1 MIASAC
7 GELELIRGL
16 AKVAARRRRPRRR
29 PPSRPQPRKRQA
41 VAATPQ
47 VVDEETDAQV
57 EAVELR
63 PVVMPE
69 VATIS
74 EVAELAGVPSTD
86 IIMEFMKRGVLTTL
100 NAAVDRAT
108 SRAIMINL
116 GVEIVDDVSG
126 VAVSASGDDGIENE
140 LGVGGSDADEAN
152 LAADEMQSGE
162 SRPPV
167 VTVMGHVDH
176 GKTTLLDAIRKT
188 NVVDSE
194 FGGITQ
200 HIGAYQVL
208 VDGST
213 ITLIDTPGHE
223 AFTAMRAHGAQVTDI
238 AVIVVAADD
247 GVMPQTVE
255 AIGHAKAAGV
265 PIIVAVN
272 KIDLDGANPDRVLQ
286 QLTEHEIVV
295 EQFGGD
301 VVAVP
306 ISALNGEGLDSLL
319 EYISITAELENLK
332 APVDGDAS
340 GTIIET
346 RLDQSQGPVA
356 TVLIQRGTLKT
367 GDTITTSRGGGK
379 IRAIFDYS
387 GNRLNSAG
395 PSTPVE
401 IMGLDAMPDVG
412 DAVTVTKPNRKKKR
426 RSDRTRSPSSGD
438 HVMRLSLES
447 LAAQMTAGRLQQIN
461 LVVKGDTAGFI
472 DAVVKSIEQLGDSR
486 ARAMVI
492 YEGVGSVTES
502 DINLAAAAKG
512 LVVGF
517 NVRVDPNASGESK
530 RQGVDVRVYRT
541 IYELIDD
548 VDKAIKGT
556 IKPEQVDV
564 VDGRLEVRGEFRS
577 ERARQIV
584 GGMVL
589 SGRIY
594 QSADIRIFR
603 DDEVIGLGR
612 ITTLRRFSDETDEV
626 REGFDCGLGIDTTT
640 NIELADIL
648 EAHHTEERFL

>member
-1 MIASAC
+1 MCDEHSSM
-7 GELELIRGL
+7 RGL
-16 AKVAARRRRPRRR
+16 TKVGARRRRPRRR
-29 PPSRPQPRKRQA
+29 PPPRAQNRKT
-41 VAATPQ
+41 AAPRNGQ
-47 VVDEETDAQV
+47 KEDGEVESEDRSQV
-57 EAVELR
+57 ETVEMR
-63 PVVMPE
+63 SGVMAE
-69 VATIS
+69 VATIG
-74 EVAELAGVPSTD
+74 ELAELADVPGTD
-86 IIMEFMKRGVLTTL
+86 IIMEFMNRGVLTTI

-108 SRAIMINL
+108 ARVVMVNL
-116 GVEIVDDVSG
+116 GVEIIDDVPD
-126 VAVSASGDDGIENE
+126 VAVPTE
-140 LGVGGSDADEAN
+140 LGGSDGDEAS
-152 LAADEMQSGE
+152 AASDNAQVGE
-162 SRPPV
+162 PRPPV

-200 HIGAYQVL
+200 RIGAYQAS
-208 VDGST
+208 VDGT
-213 ITLIDTPGHE
+213 LITVIDTPGHE
-223 AFTAMRAHGAQVTDI
+223 AFTAMRAHGADVTDI

-272 KIDLDGANPDRVLQ
+272 KIDLEGANPDRVLQ

-301 VVAVP
+301 VVSVP
-306 ISALNGEGLDSLL
+306 ISALKGEGLENLL
-319 EYISITAELENLK
+319 EYINLTSELEDLK
-332 APVDGDAS
+332 APVDGYAS

-346 RLDQSQGPVA
+346 RLDQSQGPVV
-356 TVLIQRGTLKT
+356 TVLIQSGTLKT
-367 GDTITTSRGGGK
+367 GDTITTGRVDGK
-379 IRAIFDYS
+379 VRAFFDHS
-387 GNRLNSAG
+387 GNRLKSAG

-412 DAVTVTKPNRKKKR
+412 DVVTATKPARKKRR
-426 RSDRTRSPSSGD
+426 RSDRAGLQSSGD
-438 HVMRLSLES
+438 QAMRLSLES
-447 LAAQMTAGRLQQIN
+447 LSAQMTEGRLQQIN
-461 LVVKGDTAGFI
+461 LVVKGDKSGAV
-472 DAVVKSIEQLGDSR
+472 DAVVKSIAELGDNR

-512 LVVGF
+512 LVAGF
-517 NVRVDPNASGESK
+517 NVRVDPNAAAESE

-548 VDKAIKGT
+548 VNEALKGT
-556 IKPEQVDV
+556 IKPEQVEV

-589 SGRIY
+589 SGRIS
-594 QSADIRIFR
+594 QSADIRILR
-603 DDEVIGLGR
+603 DDEVIGSGR
-612 ITTLRRFSDETDEV
+612 VSTLRRFSDETDEV

-640 NIELADIL
+640 NIRLADIL
-648 EAHHTEERFL
+648 EAYHTEERLP

>member
-1 MIASAC
+1 M
-7 GELELIRGL
+7 RGL

-29 PPSRPQPRKRQA
+29 PPPRSQARKKEASRKDQKEGGEVESEDRS
-41 VAATPQ
+41 
-47 VVDEETDAQV
+47 QV
-57 EAVELR
+57 ETVELR
-63 PVVMPE
+63 PVVMAE
-69 VATIS
+69 VATI
-74 EVAELAGVPSTD
+74 AELAELADVSGTD
-86 IIMEFMKRGVLTTL
+86 IIMEFMNRGVLTTI

-108 SRAIMINL
+108 ARAVMVNL
-116 GVEIVDDVSG
+116 GIEIVDDVPD
-126 VAVSASGDDGIENE
+126 VAVSTE
-140 LGVGGSDADEAN
+140 LGGPDNGEASAASDEPQVGEP
-152 LAADEMQSGE
+152 
-162 SRPPV
+162 RPPV

-200 HIGAYQVL
+200 RIGAYQVS
-208 VDGST
+208 VDGT
-213 ITLIDTPGHE
+213 LITVIDTPGHE
-223 AFTAMRAHGAQVTDI
+223 AFTAMRAHGANVTDI

-272 KIDLDGANPDRVLQ
+272 KIDLEGANPDRVLQ

-301 VVAVP
+301 VVSVP
-306 ISALNGEGLDSLL
+306 ISALKGEGLENLL
-319 EYISITAELENLK
+319 EYINLTSELEDLK
-332 APVDGDAS
+332 APIDGYAS

-346 RLDQSQGPVA
+346 RLDQSQGPVV

-367 GDTITTSRGGGK
+367 GDTITTGRVDGK
-379 IRAIFDYS
+379 VRAVFDHS
-387 GNRLNSAG
+387 GNRLQSAG

-412 DAVTVTKPNRKKKR
+412 DVVTVTKPARKKRR
-426 RSDRTRSPSSGD
+426 RSDRTGSPGSGD
-438 HVMRLSLES
+438 QAMRLSLES
-447 LAAQMTAGRLQQIN
+447 LAAQMTEGRLQQIN
-461 LVVKGDTAGFI
+461 LVVKGDTAGAV
-472 DAVVKSIEQLGDSR
+472 DAVVKSIAALGDNR

-492 YEGVGSVTES
+492 YEGVGPVTES

-517 NVRVDPNASGESK
+517 NVRVDPNASAESE
-530 RQGVDVRVYRT
+530 RQVVDVRVYRT

-548 VDKAIKGT
+548 VAEALKGT
-556 IKPEQVDV
+556 IKPEQVEV

-589 SGRIY
+589 SGRIS
-594 QSADIRIFR
+594 QSADLRILR
-603 DDEVIGLGR
+603 DDEVIGSGR
-612 ITTLRRFSDETDEV
+612 VSTLRRFSDEADEV

-640 NIELADIL
+640 NIKLADIL
-648 EAHHTEERFL
+648 EAHHTEERLP

>member
-1 MIASAC
+1 M
-7 GELELIRGL
+7 RGL
-16 AKVAARRRRPRRR
+16 TKVGARRRRPRRR
-29 PPSRPQPRKRQA
+29 PPPRAQNRKT
-41 VAATPQ
+41 AAPRNGQ
-47 VVDEETDAQV
+47 KEDGEVESEDRSQV
-57 EAVELR
+57 ETVEMR
-63 PVVMPE
+63 SVVMAE
-69 VATIS
+69 VATIG
-74 EVAELAGVPSTD
+74 ELAELADVPGTD
-86 IIMEFMKRGVLTTL
+86 IIMEFMNRGVLTTI

-108 SRAIMINL
+108 ARVVMVNL
-116 GVEIVDDVSG
+116 GVEIIDDVPD
-126 VAVSASGDDGIENE
+126 VAVPTE
-140 LGVGGSDADEAN
+140 LGGSDGDEAS
-152 LAADEMQSGE
+152 AASDNAQVGE
-162 SRPPV
+162 PRPPV

-200 HIGAYQVL
+200 RIGAYQAS
-208 VDGST
+208 VDGT
-213 ITLIDTPGHE
+213 LITVIDTPGHE
-223 AFTAMRAHGAQVTDI
+223 AFTAMRAHGADVTDI

-272 KIDLDGANPDRVLQ
+272 KIDLEGANPDRVLQ

-301 VVAVP
+301 VVSVP
-306 ISALNGEGLDSLL
+306 ISALKGEGLENLL
-319 EYISITAELENLK
+319 EYINLTSELEDLK
-332 APVDGDAS
+332 APVDGYAS

-346 RLDQSQGPVA
+346 RLDQSQGPVV
-356 TVLIQRGTLKT
+356 TVLIQSGTLKT
-367 GDTITTSRGGGK
+367 GDTITTGRVDGK
-379 IRAIFDYS
+379 VRAFFDHS
-387 GNRLNSAG
+387 GNRLKSAG

-412 DAVTVTKPNRKKKR
+412 DVVTATKPARKKRR
-426 RSDRTRSPSSGD
+426 RSDRAGLQSSGD
-438 HVMRLSLES
+438 QAMRLSLES
-447 LAAQMTAGRLQQIN
+447 LSAQMTEGRLQQIN
-461 LVVKGDTAGFI
+461 LVVKGDTSGAV
-472 DAVVKSIEQLGDSR
+472 DAVVKSIAELGDNR

-512 LVVGF
+512 LVAGF
-517 NVRVDPNASGESK
+517 NVRVDPNASAESE

-548 VDKAIKGT
+548 VNEALKGT
-556 IKPEQVDV
+556 IKPEQVEV

-589 SGRIY
+589 SGRIS
-594 QSADIRIFR
+594 QSADIRILR
-603 DDEVIGLGR
+603 DDEVIGSGR
-612 ITTLRRFSDETDEV
+612 VSTLRRFSDETDEV

-640 NIELADIL
+640 NIRLADIL
-648 EAHHTEERFL
+648 EAYHTEERLP